1 MQVLI
6 GGGENHR
13 MGLFDMVMVKDNHI
27 AVAGGIPQAISA
39 VETYLNSKNLDIGV
53 EVFNIF
59 EVSLFAF
66 ISQVYKATA
75 FKVSMSAISCIILVI
90 LVVTSRL
97 YCVAVKH
104 LANLSFSLAF
114 LICYEAML
122 GSWMNCCCS

>member
-39 VETYLNSKNLDIGV
+39 VENYLNSKNLDIGV

-66 ISQVYKATA
+66 ISQV
-75 FKVSMSAISCIILVI
+75 FVSRFI
-90 LVVTSRL
+90 
-97 YCVAVKH
+97 
-104 LANLSFSLAF
+104 FSQ
-114 LICYEAML
+114 
-122 GSWMNCCCS
+122 S